1 MMNSAERAWKRLA
14 GVWCGLVQNGCDAM
28 KLRQQSLV
36 TPACGLALHTEDN
49 AASIMGRVTD
59 IGERVRT
66 QAIATRL
73 TVGA

>member
-1 MMNSAERAWKRLA
+1 
-14 GVWCGLVQNGCDAM
+14 M